1 VTRKAPWRAS
11 KDAGEVQAPV
21 GAQLDLPVRG
31 HVGVEDRDHEDEVA
45 EVAKLTE
52 TRPRRAIDAP

>member
-1 VTRKAPWRAS
+1 VKRDS

-31 HVGVEDRDHEDEVA
+31 YVGVEDRDHEDEVA
-45 EVAKLTE
+45 EVAKLTGP
-52 TRPRRAIDAP
+52 RPRRAIDAP